1 MCKLRNILIPAFLTL
16 LFIFYISGVS
26 LFPHTHIVDGA
37 TIVHSHPNPD
47 AEHSDGD
54 SFVTIQLLSH
64 FQACGAGEAPHLP
77 VVLEFDLP
85 EPCGL
90 GDIDV
95 PSVKFFKQFGLR
107 APPVA

>member
-26 LFPHTHIVDGA
+26 LFPHTHIVD
-37 TIVHSHPNPD
+37 D

-54 SFVTIQLLSH
+54 SYVTIQLLSH

>member
-54 SFVTIQLLSH
+54 SYVTIQLLSH

-90 GDIDV
+90 GNIDV
-95 PSVKFFKQFGLR
+95 PAVKFFKHFGLR